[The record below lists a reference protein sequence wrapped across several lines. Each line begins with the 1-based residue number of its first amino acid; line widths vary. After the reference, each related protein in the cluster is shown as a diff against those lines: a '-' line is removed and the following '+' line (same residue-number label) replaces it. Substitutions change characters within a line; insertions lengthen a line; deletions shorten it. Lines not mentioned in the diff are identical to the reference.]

1 MTREK
6 VCKVIKKIA
15 KKYEN
20 NYSPCGAYKPKRKAK

>member
-20 NYSPCGAYKPKRKAK
+20 NYSPGGAYKPKRKVK